1 MVDVV
6 DKISTNIS
14 GKQKKK
20 KQIILTNTG
29 RDVEEY
35 LTSLKYRMN
44 GNFHKVPHYIITK
57 NGIIIQTLTD
67 EAYSK
72 YFDNININRNSIIIC
87 FENLGWLEKVPLTDY
102 YTNWIGNIY
111 KGSAYE
117 KKWRDYFLWEP
128 YTEIQFKN
136 AAELCIKLVTEHK
149 IEKKCIGHNTK
160 IENVDKLSGI
170 VSRSNFETI
179 YTDVSP
185 AFNFEK
191 FTTYIKNEQFV

>member
-1 MVDVV
+1 MFNKVERL
-6 DKISTNIS
+6 SPNIS

-35 LTSLKYRMN
+35 LTL
-44 GNFHKVPHYIITK
+44 P
-57 NGIIIQTLTD
+57 D
-67 EAYSK
+67 ETYSN
-72 YFDNININRNSIIIC
+72 YFTEPNINRNSIIVS
-87 FENLGWLEKVPLTDY
+87 FENLGWLEKVPLKDY

-128 YTEIQFKN
+128 YTEIQMQS

-160 IENVDKLSGI
+160 IDNVDKLGGI
-170 VSRSNFETI
+170 VSKSNFDVI

-191 FTTYIKNEQFV
+191 FTTYIKNEQLV

>member
-1 MVDVV
+1 MVNVV
-6 DKISTNIS
+6 EILSPNIS

-35 LTSLKYRMN
+35 LMSLKYRMN
-44 GNFHKVPHYIITK
+44 GNFKRIPHYVITK
-57 NGIIIQTLTD
+57 DGEVIQTLPD
-67 EAYSK
+67 ESYSD
-72 YFDNININRNSIIIC
+72 YFMEPNINRNSIIIS
-87 FENLGWLEKVPLTDY
+87 FENLGWLEKVPLKDY

-111 KGSAYE
+111 KGGVYE

-128 YTEIQFKN
+128 YTEIQMQS

-160 IENVDKLSGI
+160 IDNVDKLCGI

-191 FTTYIKNEQFV
+191 FTTYIKNEQLV

>member
-1 MVDVV
+1 MYNLVE
-6 DKISTNIS
+6 KISTNIA
-14 GKQKKK
+14 GKQKNKN
-20 KQIILTNTG
+20 QIILTHTS

-44 GNFHKVPHYIITK
+44 GKFKRIPHYVVTK
-57 NGIIIQTLTD
+57 DGNVVQLLPD
-67 EAYSK
+67 EAYSD
-72 YFDNININRNSIIIC
+72 YFNEININRNSIIIS
-87 FENLGWLEKVPLTDY
+87 FENLGWLEKVPLKDY

-128 YTEIQFKN
+128 YTDVQMKS

-149 IEKKCIGHNTK
+149 ID
-160 IENVDKLSGI
+160 NVDKLGGI
-170 VSRSNFETI
+170 VSRSNFDTI
-179 YTDVSP
+179 FTDVSP

-191 FTTYIKNEQFV
+191 FTTYIKNEQLV